1 MAADSGHATATLA
14 IPAAT
19 FAALI
24 GGRSDAPGDT
34 GITGDRQLGQRVL
47 DSMGILP

>member
-1 MAADSGHATATLA
+1 VTLA

-19 FAALI
+19 FAALM
-24 GGRSDAPGDT
+24 GGRSDAPGDA
-34 GITGDRQLGQRVL
+34 GITGDRRLGQRVL